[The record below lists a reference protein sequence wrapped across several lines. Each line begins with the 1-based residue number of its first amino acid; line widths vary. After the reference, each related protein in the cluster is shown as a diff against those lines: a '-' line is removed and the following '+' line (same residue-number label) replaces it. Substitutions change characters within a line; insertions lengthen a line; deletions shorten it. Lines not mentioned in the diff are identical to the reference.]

1 MEDTKHEIQSP
12 GPPGTVEPPDSACG
26 CDTDYGDE
34 VKPIEA
40 LGAARGKVHYGGQAV
55 IEGVMM
61 RGPQNVA
68 VAVRTPW
75 GAVDVHSEPFV
86 SASRRNRFLR
96 LPVIRGG
103 LSLIESLSLGIRA
116 LNWSASAAMEA
127 EEAPDAEK
135 AAEASGE
142 DVAPE
147 KAAEASGEDAATE
160 KAADASGEDVATE
173 KAADASGEDAAP
185 ERTPQKQERLATEDA
200 GWKTKL
206 ALTGTM
212 VFAFGLGILF
222 FFYIPLVLSEWLTAW
237 MGSDSSIIFNLVDGV
252 IRVVFFLAYIWGISQ
267 WREMRR
273 VFEYHGAEHKTIFCH
288 EAELP
293 LTVENAQQF
302 TTRHPRCGTSFLL
315 IVMVTSIL
323 VFMLTGKP
331 ANVAHRLLRLLLIP
345 VIAGISYEIMKLAAV
360 NATSR
365 WARLLS
371 APGVWLQGITTKEPS
386 DDQIEVAIAA
396 LKAAKGERPAA
407 GSSSRDAGPSAGE
420 SEAT

>member
-1 MEDTKHEIQSP
+1 VDETKRSEQGYVP
-12 GPPGTVEPPDSACG
+12 GAKGTVEPPDCG
-26 CDTDYGDE
+26 CGDPAE
-34 VKPIEA
+34 DDAVKPIEA

-61 RGPQNVA
+61 RGPRNVA
-68 VAVRTPW
+68 VAVRLPD
-75 GAVDVHSEPFV
+75 GGIDVHSEEFI
-86 SASRRNRFLR
+86 SISRKNRLLR

-103 LSLIESLSLGIRA
+103 LSLIESLALGIRA

-127 EEAPDAEK
+127 EEAAANEEGASERPDD
-135 AAEASGE
+135 AAAK
-142 DVAPE
+142 PE
-147 KAAEASGEDAATE
+147 KLAPGE
-160 KAADASGEDVATE
+160 
-173 KAADASGEDAAP
+173 
-185 ERTPQKQERLATEDA
+185 A

-222 FFYIPLVLSEWLTAW
+222 FFYIPLVLSEWLTDRL
-237 MGSDSSIIFNLVDGV
+237 GSDSSILFNVIDGI
-252 IRVVFFLAYIWGISQ
+252 IRVIFFLAYIWGISQ

-293 LTVENAQQF
+293 LTPENAQQF

-323 VFMLTGKP
+323 VFMITGKP
-331 ANVAHRLLRLLLIP
+331 STVSHRLLRLLLIP
-345 VIAGISYEIMKLAAV
+345 VIAGISYELMKLAAL
-360 NATSR
+360 NAKTR
-365 WARLLS
+365 WATAVS

-386 DDQIEVAIAA
+386 DEQVEVAIAA
-396 LKAAKGERPAA
+396 LTAAKGEQPTTN
-407 GSSSRDAGPSAGE
+407 E
-420 SEAT
+420 SEAA